1 MDEIEKI
8 HVKNRALIKAR
19 DYLLHQTPSDLVAIT
34 YLNESIIDLVR
45 SHLEAAN
52 TPKMIPE
59 VSKGEQRLLREAI
72 QGLDKNLENKAPAS
86 QILSDAKEIYILEP
100 WPRGPVGWTRP
111 W

>member
-34 YLNESIIDLVR
+34 HINESIIDLVR
-45 SHLEAAN
+45 RHLEAAN
-52 TPKMIPE
+52 APKIPE
-59 VSKGEQRLLREAI
+59 VSKGEQQLLQEAI
-72 QGLDKNLENKAPAS
+72 QGLDKNVEKKAPAR
-86 QILSDAKEIYILEP
+86 QILSDAKEIYILKP
-100 WPRGPVGWTRP
+100 WPRGPVGWTDP